1 MALKLAHPR
10 TSNHYR
16 ALYENAY
23 HRINEIQINKNDNR
37 VGIQT
42 QIFADKEARD
52 FVPEGGE
59 VGRIHAATIANESF
73 SVTMDEFNS
82 ASGADEFAKCYECLK
97 ECVAKFADAVDC

>member
-23 HRINEIQINKNDNR
+23 HRITEIQLNKNDNR

-52 FVPEGGE
+52 FLPEGGE
-59 VGRIHAATIANESF
+59 AGRVYAANISNESF

-82 ASGADEFAKCYECLK
+82 VAGEDEFAKCYECLK
-97 ECVAKFADAVDC
+97 AFVAKFAYAVDC